1 MIDIFESSPL
11 FTKSINESTSPLYKF
26 SFKSQFCN
34 MYLTDAIVHVMYLF
48 VLQSAFRNE
57 KKTKYILAK
66 AVARCTSGLID
77 L

>member
-1 MIDIFESSPL
+1 
-11 FTKSINESTSPLYKF
+11 
-26 SFKSQFCN
+26 
-34 MYLTDAIVHVMYLF
+34 MYLIDAIVHAMYLF